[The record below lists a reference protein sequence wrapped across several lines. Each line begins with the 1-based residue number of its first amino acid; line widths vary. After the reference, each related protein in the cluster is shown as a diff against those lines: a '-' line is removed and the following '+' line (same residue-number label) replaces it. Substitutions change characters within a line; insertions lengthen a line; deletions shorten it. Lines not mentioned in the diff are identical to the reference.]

1 MWSHNFD
8 NYDQESKP
16 SDLPTL
22 PSRLFWRMKFTQT
35 DSAEER
41 HSSNLEDFFGSIW
54 SLKSKVSNK
63 TLETVRITNLIINF
77 FKKKIYLRTFI
88 DVISLG

>member
-1 MWSHNFD
+1 MWRHNFA
-8 NYDQESKP
+8 NYDQAGKP

-22 PSRLFWRMKFTQT
+22 PSRLFRRMKFTQT

-41 HSSNLEDFFGSIW
+41 HSSNLDDFFGSIW

-63 TLETVRITNLIINF
+63 TLETVRKNKFIQKNIFRNNF
-77 FKKKIYLRTFI
+77 GLRVI
-88 DVISLG
+88 DYEV